1 MCAAG
6 GGESKVY
13 RPRLPLDPDEVVC
26 GRCKSVIGHDLPLS
40 PINNPFMGHP
50 VFAIPESV
58 ILFHILYP
66 YQSMI
71 RKHQLSFCNAAER
84 SLLSFLPILIIG
96 VSFDD
101 GFLRNVEHAAGG
113 RFIDLALAAKFFQY
127 PFLVRQPRQHTRL
140 NGRKVRHEK
149 TASILRDERRADQ
162 FRKRTGNGGKER
174 IQQFFIALFTISRAS
189 SRSGK

>member
-71 RKHQLSFCNAAER
+71 RKYQLPFCNATEG
-84 SLLSFLPILIIG
+84 SLLAFLSIRIVRIAL
-96 VSFDD
+96 DD
-101 GFLRNVEHAAGG
+101 ALLRNMEHAAGS
-113 RFIDLALAAKFFQY
+113 RFIDLALAAKLLQY
-127 PFLVRQPRQHTRL
+127 PFFVCQPRQHARL
-140 NGRKVRHEK
+140 DGGKVRHKK
-149 TASILRDERRADQ
+149 TASIPWNECRADQ
-162 FRKRTGNGGKER
+162 
-174 IQQFFIALFTISRAS
+174 L
-189 SRSGK
+189 

>member
-1 MCAAG
+1 
-6 GGESKVY
+6 
-13 RPRLPLDPDEVVC
+13 
-26 GRCKSVIGHDLPLS
+26 
-40 PINNPFMGHP
+40 MGHP

-113 RFIDLALAAKFFQY
+113 RFVDFTLAAKFFQY

-149 TASILRDERRADQ
+149 TASIFWNERRADQ
-162 FRKRTGNGGKER
+162 LRERTGNGGKER
-174 IQQFFIALFTISRAS
+174 IQQFLVADFHDLPRKFQIGQMVLREVLCLHEAA
-189 SRSGK
+189 

>member
-58 ILFHILYP
+58 ILFHIVYP

-71 RKHQLSFCNAAER
+71 RKHQLSFCNATEG
-84 SLLSFLPILIIG
+84 SLFPFLPILIVRIT
-96 VSFDD
+96 FDD
-101 GFLRNVEHAAGG
+101 DLLRNMKHAAGG
-113 RFIDLALAAKFFQY
+113 RFVDFTLAAK
-127 PFLVRQPRQHTRL
+127 VC
-140 NGRKVRHEK
+140 K
-149 TASILRDERRADQ
+149 TA
-162 FRKRTGNGGKER
+162 G
-174 IQQFFIALFTISRAS
+174 
-189 SRSGK
+189 

>member
-40 PINNPFMGHP
+40 LINNPFLGHP

-71 RKHQLSFCNAAER
+71 RKYQLPFCNTTES
-84 SLLSFLPILIIG
+84 SLFAFLAILIIWIA
-96 VSFDD
+96 FYDAL
-101 GFLRNVEHAAGG
+101 LRNMEHATGG
-113 RFIDLALAAKFFQY
+113 CFVDLALAAKFLQH
-127 PFLVRQPRQHTRL
+127 PFFARQPCQHTRL

-162 FRKRTGNGGKER
+162 F
-174 IQQFFIALFTISRAS
+174 
-189 SRSGK
+189 